1 MSRLGRR
8 RAVAV
13 AEVPAVAGGPAR
25 PRPVELDSEGTLP
38 RSEEIPSAAWGA
50 GTFWTGTL
58 VLKVL
63 SPVYASPPPET
74 ESARVVDGWAAAVS
88 STVSVMGVKLVPD
101 AAVVE
106 VVQVT
111 VVVPLQFQPLPLE
124 LWRL

>member
-1 MSRLGRR
+1 M
-8 RAVAV
+8 
-13 AEVPAVAGGPAR
+13 
-25 PRPVELDSEGTLP
+25 
-38 RSEEIPSAAWGA
+38 
-50 GTFWTGTL
+50 
-58 VLKVL
+58 
-63 SPVYASPPPET
+63 
-74 ESARVVDGWAAAVS
+74 VDGWAAAVS